1 MAWQDRPSASLIF
14 GGVDASGTPGKIE
27 FTAPFATLA
36 SVVIA
41 AGGLLGTDLAA
52 LTGMSLTTMS
62 LTYGRFDDAPPA
74 PVAKSRV
81 ENKGTFI
88 FNCSNGLPFRVS
100 IPAIRDGLVND
111 AGQIITSDLAV
122 AAFVTSLTA
131 AGAVF
136 VNASG
141 GDITSLKAA
150 YQRFGRSTGNMLPSD
165 KLL

>member
-1 MAWQDRPSASLIF
+1 MAWNDRPSASLIY

-36 SVVIA
+36 GAVLT
-41 AGGLLGTDLAA
+41 AGDLLRADLAA
-52 LTGMSLTTMS
+52 LTGMSISSMS
-62 LTYGRFDDAPPA
+62 LNYGRFDDAPPA
-74 PVAKSRV
+74 PVAKSRI

-100 IPAIRDGLVND
+100 IPAIRDTMYND
-111 AGQIITSDLAV
+111 AGQIFTNDPAV
-122 AAFVTSLTA
+122 IAFVTALTA
-131 AGAVF
+131 VGAVF